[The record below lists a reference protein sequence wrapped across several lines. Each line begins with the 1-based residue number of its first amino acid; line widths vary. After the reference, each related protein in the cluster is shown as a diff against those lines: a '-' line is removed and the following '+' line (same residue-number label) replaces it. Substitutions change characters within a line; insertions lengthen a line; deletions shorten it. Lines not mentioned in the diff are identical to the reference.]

1 MFRRHAAPAA
11 PRAFGAAARTGVTA
25 HLALL
30 LLVVGVLQGCSAGY
44 SGRLDDVRRSIAA
57 SDLNAAEAKLST
69 LLDGS
74 GQVAAAPNED
84 MPLLLLERASVRQA
98 LGQHEAAIA
107 DFTDADPM
115 LELLDL
121 TPDGAGSAAE
131 YLFSDDAGIYKLPV
145 YEKLM
150 VNASA
155 MLSYL
160 SANDLPGALVEA
172 RRLTILIDYFNG
184 TDLAGHPAIQAASL
198 LAGLAFAAGG
208 DPTGEKLIAESGLM
222 PAGAETDEANDGK
235 GLVFAVV
242 CSGLAPY
249 RRAERYPIGV
259 VFDAVGRDSRYQLS
273 QEQQAQMAKAS
284 AENLLTWVNYP
295 VLVRYPA
302 STSRFNASAGGFS
315 AEATEIA
322 DLADFALA
330 QWKSEESAIAWA
342 ALTRAITRIIARE
355 AVQAVG
361 DAAGGKNS
369 STATAFFVLSLITQ
383 GVMQAADTPD
393 TRTWNMMPAGI
404 SLATLRLPVG
414 EQQLTFNSSSGR
426 SQSLT
431 ISARDDRPVVALF
444 RTTE

>member
-1 MFRRHAAPAA
+1 MLRHHAAIPAA
-11 PRAFGAAARTGVTA
+11 REAGEAARVLQPAQTG
-25 HLALL
+25 LLL
-30 LLVVGVLQGCSAGY
+30 LLVWLLQACSAGY
-44 SGRLDDVRRSIAA
+44 SGRLDDVRRSIRS
-57 SDLNAAEAKLST
+57 SDLPAAEAKLTT

-98 LGQHEAAIA
+98 LGRHADAIT

-155 MLSYL
+155 MLSFL

-184 TDLAGHPAIQAASL
+184 TDLAGHPAIKAASL
-198 LAGLAFAAGG
+198 LAGLAFKAGG
-208 DPTGEKLIAESGLM
+208 DATGDKLIAESGLM
-222 PAGAETDEANDGK
+222 PDGASEDLPDDGK
-235 GLVFAVV
+235 GEVLAVV
-242 CSGLAPY
+242 FSGLAPY

-259 VFDAVGRDSRYQLS
+259 VVDALGRDDRYRLTP
-273 QEQQAQMAKAS
+273 EQQNRMAKAS

-302 STSRFNASAGGFS
+302 SKTRFEARAGGLR
-315 AEATEIA
+315 AEATEVA
-322 DLADFALA
+322 DLADFAIA

-355 AVQAVG
+355 TVQAVG
-361 DAAGGKNS
+361 EAAGGKNS
-369 STATAFFVLSLITQ
+369 STATAFFLLSLVTQ

-393 TRTWNMMPAGI
+393 TRTWNMMPDRI
-404 SLATLRLPVG
+404 SVARLRLPVG
-414 EQQLTFNSSSGR
+414 AQELSLATSSGR
-426 SQSLT
+426 SQS
-431 ISARDDRPVVALF
+431 IAVSARDDRPVVALF
-444 RTTE
+444 RVID

>member
-1 MFRRHAAPAA
+1 MLRHHAAHPAGREA
-11 PRAFGAAARTGVTA
+11 GSSVKALVPSQT
-25 HLALL
+25 LL
-30 LLVVGVLQGCSAGY
+30 LLLFVWLLQACSAGY
-44 SGRLDDVRRSIAA
+44 SGRLDDVRRSLRS
-57 SDLNAAEAKLST
+57 SDLTAAESKLTT

-74 GQVAAAPNED
+74 GQVEAAPNED

-98 LGQHEAAIA
+98 LGRHSDAIA
-107 DFTDADPM
+107 DFTEADPM

-155 MLSYL
+155 MLSFL

-184 TDLAGHPAIQAASL
+184 TDLAGHPAIKAASL
-198 LAGLAFAAGG
+198 LAGMAFAAGG
-208 DPTGEKLIAESGLM
+208 DTTGEKLIAESGLL
-222 PAGAETDEANDGK
+222 PEGFANDAPSDGK
-235 GLVFAVV
+235 GDVLAVV
-242 CSGLAPY
+242 FSGLAPY
-249 RRAERYPIGV
+249 RRAERYPIGAV
-259 VFDAVGRDSRYQLS
+259 VDTLGRDNRYQLS
-273 QEQQAQMAKAS
+273 QEQQNQMAKAS

-302 STSRFNASAGGFS
+302 SSTRFEARAGGER
-315 AEATEIA
+315 ADATEIA
-322 DLADFALA
+322 DLADFAIA

-342 ALTRAITRIIARE
+342 ALTRTLTRIIARE
-355 AVQAVG
+355 TVQAVG
-361 DAAGGKNS
+361 EAAGGKNS
-369 STATAFFVLSLITQ
+369 STATAFFLLSLVTQ

-393 TRTWNMMPAGI
+393 TRTWNMMPARI
-404 SLATLRLPVG
+404 SLARLRLPVG
-414 EQQLTFNSSSGR
+414 EQQLSLSTSSGR
-426 SQSLT
+426 TQSLT

-444 RTTE
+444 RVID